1 LSYGP
6 LKKNRKQD
14 QDGIG
19 ISQFPPHSRIP
30 LPANRSK
37 QGRGPWGASSWLTLV
52 AHHFE
57 ESPMSPSLRKTLF
70 SLLALLFAA
79 APVAGQAALADEHEP
94 PKRTI
99 AINGK
104 GSVKAAPDK
113 VSVSAGVETQA
124 PTAKDALAKNTD
136 AMTRVVQALKDAGI
150 DPKDIQTTT
159 FTVSPRYDTSDD
171 GRPPRIVGYS
181 VMNSVFVTTH
191 DIGKLGTILDQ
202 LVTAGANS
210 IGGISFDIDKPEE
223 KQNEARKAAMEDA
236 IAKAK
241 LYVAAAGAELG
252 PVMTIT
258 EQGGYVPRSMSAPMM
273 AEAAKPV
280 PIEPG
285 TDSVDIEVQV
295 TWELK

>member
-1 LSYGP
+1 
-6 LKKNRKQD
+6 
-14 QDGIG
+14 
-19 ISQFPPHSRIP
+19 
-30 LPANRSK
+30 
-37 QGRGPWGASSWLTLV
+37 
-52 AHHFE
+52 
-57 ESPMSPSLRKTLF
+57 MSPSLRKTLF

-94 PKRTI
+94 KRTI
-99 AINGK
+99 TINGK

-113 VSVSAGVETQA
+113 VSVSAGVESQA
-124 PTAKDALAKNTD
+124 PTAKDALARNTA
-136 AMTRVVQALKDAGI
+136 AMTRVVQTLKDAGI

-181 VMNSVFVTTH
+181 VINSVYVTTH
-191 DIGKLGTILDQ
+191 DLDKLGTILDQ
-202 LVTAGANS
+202 LVTAGPNS
-210 IGGISFDIDKPEE
+210 IGGIAFDIDKPEE

-258 EQGGYVPRSMSAPMM
+258 EQGGYLPRTMSAPMM
-273 AEAAKPV
+273 EAATAKPV

-285 TDSVDIEVQV
+285 IESVDIEVQV

>member
-1 LSYGP
+1 MTP
-6 LKKNRKQD
+6 R
-14 QDGIG
+14 
-19 ISQFPPHSRIP
+19 
-30 LPANRSK
+30 
-37 QGRGPWGASSWLTLV
+37 
-52 AHHFE
+52 
-57 ESPMSPSLRKTLF
+57 LRKTLF
-70 SLLALLFAA
+70 SLLAVLFAA
-79 APVAGQAALADEHEP
+79 APVAGQAALADDHDEL
-94 PKRTI
+94 KRTI
-99 AINGK
+99 TIQGK

-124 PTAKDALAKNTD
+124 PTAKDALARNTA
-136 AMTRVVQALKDAGI
+136 AMTKVVEALKAAGI

-159 FTVSPRYDTSDD
+159 FAVSPRYDTSDD
-171 GRPPRIVGYS
+171 GKPPRIVGYS
-181 VMNSVFVTTH
+181 VINSVYVTTH

-202 LVTAGANS
+202 LVSAGANS

-241 LYVAAAGAELG
+241 LYVEAAGAELG

-258 EQGGYVPRSMSAPMM
+258 EQGGYVPRSMAAPMM
-273 AEAAKPV
+273 EASGAAKPV

-285 TDSVDIEVQV
+285 TESVDIEVQV

>member
-1 LSYGP
+1 
-6 LKKNRKQD
+6 
-14 QDGIG
+14 
-19 ISQFPPHSRIP
+19 
-30 LPANRSK
+30 
-37 QGRGPWGASSWLTLV
+37 
-52 AHHFE
+52 
-57 ESPMSPSLRKTLF
+57 MSPSLRKTLF
-70 SLLALLFAA
+70 SLLALLLAA
-79 APVAGQAALADEHEP
+79 APVASQAALADEHEP

-99 AINGK
+99 TINGK

-113 VSVSAGVETQA
+113 VSVSAGVESQA
-124 PTAKDALAKNTD
+124 PTAKDALARNTD
-136 AMTRVVQALKDAGI
+136 AMTKVVAALKDAGI
-150 DPKDIQTTT
+150 DPKDVQTTT
-159 FTVSPRYDTSDD
+159 FTVSPRYNTSDD

-181 VMNSVFVTTH
+181 VLNSVFVTTH

-258 EQGGYVPRSMSAPMM
+258 EQGGYVPRTMSAPMM
-273 AEAAKPV
+273 EAATAKPV

-285 TDSVDIEVQV
+285 TESVDIEVQV

>member
-1 LSYGP
+1 
-6 LKKNRKQD
+6 
-14 QDGIG
+14 
-19 ISQFPPHSRIP
+19 
-30 LPANRSK
+30 
-37 QGRGPWGASSWLTLV
+37 
-52 AHHFE
+52 
-57 ESPMSPSLRKTLF
+57 MSPSLRKTLF

-99 AINGK
+99 TINGK

-113 VSVSAGVETQA
+113 VSVSAGVESQA
-124 PTAKDALAKNTD
+124 PTAKDALARNTA
-136 AMTRVVQALKDAGI
+136 AMTRVVQTLKDAGI

-159 FTVSPRYDTSDD
+159 CTFSPRYDTSDD

-181 VMNSVFVTTH
+181 VINSVYVTTH
-191 DIGKLGTILDQ
+191 DLDKLGTILDQ
-202 LVTAGANS
+202 LVTAGSNS
-210 IGGISFDIDKPEE
+210 IGGIAFDIDKPEE

-258 EQGGYVPRSMSAPMM
+258 EQGGYVPRTMAAPMM
-273 AEAAKPV
+273 EASGAAKPV
-280 PIEPG
+280 PIEAG
-285 TDSVDIEVQV
+285 TESVDIEVQV